1 MSLQSFVAH
10 QVPFPDDTLAFKL
23 EGYAFISNRCHAI
36 GKDVFDTRI
45 FLQRTICMLGAD
57 AARLFYDGDAMQR
70 EGVAPLRVQATLFG
84 RGGVQSLDGEPHRIR
99 KQLFLS
105 LLKPE
110 AVARMAS
117 LFEQMTIT
125 SVPRWP
131 ERVSLFEAVQDI
143 LAHAVCEWVGVRIDD
158 ERRIR
163 DVAAMIDGSGGAG
176 PRNWRGRVGRA
187 RAEWWIEREIDQIR
201 NAKMP
206 PIGMLGTIA
215 QSSLDRHT
223 AAVELL
229 NIIRPTVAVARYITF
244 VAHAL
249 HEYPHVADMLRD
261 DRMIEPFVH
270 EVRRFYPFFPAA
282 VARTRKSF
290 QWHDIDLPEGVR
302 VMLDLYGTNHDD
314 RSWLDPNTFRP
325 ERFVGWIGDPY
336 SLIPQGAGDVAIT
349 HRCPGEALT
358 IELMKAATRM
368 FTRTLT
374 YDVPLQDLSMSL
386 ARIPALPASRFLVE
400 RVRLAA

>member
-290 QWHDIDLPEGVR
+290 QWHDIELPEGVR

>member
-23 EGYAFISNRCHAI
+23 EGYAFIGNRCHAI

-176 PRNWRGRVGRA
+176 PRNGRGRVGRA